1 MNLKIML
8 LCDLLSDLIHNG
20 KKKKKKIECQQIV
33 MTFTDKHVVY
43 HFKQRGLQGMVFKF
57 INLNV
62 AIVF

>member
-20 KKKKKKIECQQIV
+20 RKKKIECQQIV
-33 MTFTDKHVVY
+33 MTFTNKHVGY
-43 HFKQRGLQGMVFKF
+43 HFKQRGLQEMLFKF